1 MSSARRQAI
10 ALAGVFQAAATV
22 DSLARTG
29 QHDTT
34 AWRTL
39 VEASLDTAPDTFESV
54 YGGQLSHLALG
65 LNTLRRALD
74 APSDNAVVMRYAM
87 AMIMLMN
94 RLRGD
99 ERLMTTLGER
109 LARVRQ
115 QSTHFGSVHD
125 NITAS
130 LGELY
135 QDTLS
140 TLPRRIVVQGDPGL
154 LQMPRMPERIRT
166 ALLSGIRFAMLWHQM
181 GGRRWHLIFRGGLK
195 RQLDELTR

>member
-1 MSSARRQAI
+1 MSTTRRQAI

-39 VEASLDTAPDTFESV
+39 IDATLDTEPADFESV
-54 YGGQLSHLALG
+54 YGGQLSHLQLG
-65 LNTLRRALD
+65 LDTLRRTLD
-74 APSDNAVVMRYAM
+74 DPSHNAVIARYAM
-87 AMIMLMN
+87 AMLMLMH
-94 RLRGD
+94 RLRRD
-99 ERLMTTLGER
+99 KRMMTTLGER

-115 QSTHFGSVHD
+115 QAGHFGPVHE
-125 NITAS
+125 NVVAS

-154 LQMPRMPERIRT
+154 LQMPMMPERIRA
-166 ALLSGIRFAMLWHQM
+166 ALLSGIRFAMLWYQM